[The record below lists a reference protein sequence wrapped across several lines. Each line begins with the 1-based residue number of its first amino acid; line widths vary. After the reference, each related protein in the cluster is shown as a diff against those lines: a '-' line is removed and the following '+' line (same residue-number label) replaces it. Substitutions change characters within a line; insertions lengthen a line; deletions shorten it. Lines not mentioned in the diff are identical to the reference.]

1 MTVRKILLA
10 GAAVALMSTPAWG
23 HPGNGNGNGD
33 HGQGPSG
40 APGHQHDKGKGR
52 PENPGHSH
60 RCRERSVGYV
70 ASGTLLKE
78 TLTKDEGANT
88 YSGTLEVEVTR
99 TNRHAVA
106 DKGKKTYEVSKAHV
120 TFGLADVN
128 KDGSVGLDDLTPG
141 DRVKLIGRITER
153 NSSCQ
158 DEFTSKT
165 TIRKIVFHVPLP
177 ASSKA

>member
-1 MTVRKILLA
+1 MTIRKIMLA

-40 APGHQHDKGKGR
+40 APGQHDKGKGR
-52 PENPGHSH
+52 PEHPGNSH
-60 RCRERSVGYV
+60 RCVEHSVGYV
-70 ASGTLLKE
+70 ASGTLIKE

-99 TNRHAVA
+99 ANRHAAA
-106 DKGKKTYEVSKAHV
+106 DMGKKTYEVSKVHI

-128 KDGSVGLDDLTPG
+128 KDGSVGLDDVVPG
-141 DRVKLIGRITER
+141 DRVKLIGRVTER
-153 NSSCQ
+153 KAGCQ
-158 DEFTSKT
+158 GEFTSKT
-165 TIRKIVFHVPLP
+165 TIRRIAFHASLP